1 MSFIYQLS
9 IFVYS
14 QLLKLVA
21 LWHPKAKSMVEGRK
35 QALGIL
41 KQVPKGPNKR
51 FWFHCASLGEYD
63 MALPLI
69 EACKAANPELE
80 IFVSF
85 YSPSGMQHYHKRG
98 FVPTAVFY
106 LPADTMSQMRALVEA
121 VQADRLYLLKYEFWP
136 SLLAVAKKA
145 KLDVLAVSTILR
157 PSQVYFKWYGG
168 IFRKALL
175 NVSHFSVQN
184 KVTQELLLALGIAA
198 PQIEILGDLRWNR
211 VFAAK
216 EKALANPIIES
227 FKAEQPLLILG
238 SSWPEEESILAAY
251 LKAIENQNP
260 TSVHKI
266 LIAPHDLSSAHL
278 EKLKLKFPSAVFYS
292 EFLKNQEKEH
302 EKVENEFKNIQIER
316 SFSSSNHTILSEA
329 KIFILDT
336 IGQLSAAYQ
345 YGDFAFVGG
354 GFSGSLHNILE
365 PAAYGLP
372 ILFGPKHGKF
382 PEAQQLIDLGFAKE
396 VFNETEL
403 ENGLKHFEQWDAQQK
418 NQMMSQVQD
427 LKAHISERLLS

>member
-21 LWHPKAKSMVEGRK
+21 LWHPKAKSLVKGRK

-69 EACKAANPELE
+69 EACKAINPELE

-106 LPADTMSQMRALVEA
+106 LPADTMGQMKALVEA
-121 VQADRLYLLKYEFWP
+121 IEADRLYLLKYEFWP

-145 KLDVLAVSTILR
+145 KLEVLAVSTILR

-168 IFRKALL
+168 IFRKALQ

-184 KVTQELLLALGIAA
+184 KATQQLLLELGIAA

-216 EKALANPIIES
+216 EKALANPLIES
-227 FKAEQPLLILG
+227 FKAEQPLFILG
-238 SSWPEEESILAAY
+238 SSWPEEENILAAY
-251 LKAIENQNP
+251 LRTIENQHP

-266 LIAPHDLSSAHL
+266 LIAPHDLSKGHL
-278 EKLKLKFPSAVFYS
+278 EDLKSKFPGSVFYS
-292 EFLKNQEKEH
+292 DF
-302 EKVENEFKNIQIER
+302 FER
-316 SFSSSNHTILSEA
+316 SFSSSNYTILSEA

-372 ILFGPKHGKF
+372 ILFGPKHSKF

-396 VFNETEL
+396 VCNVTKL
-403 ENGLKHFEQWDAQQK
+403 ENSLKHFALWDAQHK
-418 NQMMSQVQD
+418 TQMMSQVQD

>member
-21 LWHPKAKSMVEGRK
+21 LWHPKAKSIVEGRK
-35 QALGIL
+35 QALEIF
-41 KQVPKGPNKR
+41 KQVPKAANKR
-51 FWFHCASLGEYD
+51 YWFHCASLGEYD

-69 EACKAANPELE
+69 ETCKAANPELE

-106 LPADTMSQMRALVEA
+106 LPADTISQMNALVEA
-121 VQADRLYLLKYEFWP
+121 IQADRLYLLKYEFWP
-136 SLLAVAKKA
+136 NLLAVAKKA
-145 KLDVLAVSTILR
+145 KLEVLAVDTILR
-157 PSQVYFKWYGG
+157 ASQVYFKWYGG
-168 IFRKALL
+168 IFRKALR
-175 NVSHFSVQN
+175 NVSYFAVQN
-184 KVTQELLLALGIAA
+184 KATQELLLELGIAA
-198 PQIEILGDLRWNR
+198 PQIELLGDLRWNR

-238 SSWPEEESILAAY
+238 SSWPEEENILAAF
-251 LKAIENQNP
+251 LDKKQNP
-260 TSVHKI
+260 VSALKI

-278 EKLKLKFPSAVFYS
+278 QKLKAKFSSAVFYS
-292 EFLKNQEKEH
+292 DFLKNQEKDQER
-302 EKVENEFKNIQIER
+302 VENEINYFQNQS

-336 IGQLSAAYQ
+336 IGQLGAAYQ
-345 YGDFAFVGG
+345 YGNFAFVGG

-396 VFNETEL
+396 VCNSPEL
-403 ENGLKHFEQWDAQQK
+403 ENGLKHFAQWDAQHR
-418 NQMMSQVQD
+418 NQMLSQVQD
-427 LKAHISERLLS
+427 LKAHICGRLLS